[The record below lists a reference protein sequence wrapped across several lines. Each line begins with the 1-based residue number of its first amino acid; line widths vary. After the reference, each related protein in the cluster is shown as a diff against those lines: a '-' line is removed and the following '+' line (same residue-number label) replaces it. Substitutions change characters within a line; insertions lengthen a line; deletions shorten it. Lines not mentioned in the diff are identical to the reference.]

1 MINMATRK
9 TIATS
14 NAKLMAAYPML
25 ASDSPEIIAA
35 RCQLWL
41 EMSDGIEDE
50 FWGAAINQ
58 IIAEAKD
65 NFPPSVGMIRT
76 KALALIARTKPATDE
91 IDAARAW
98 QQLTRYLVSDGIHG
112 GPMWRNGSDDPAN
125 VHPLAKIAAGRFGE
139 RRFVVRIADDEGTDF
154 AQFRGIFETL
164 AKREADTANMLPNVR
179 TMLQQLGSGL
189 SDTTRQLPPPPR
201 AIGMQPVNHYER
213 KADAPPANPELANR
227 VNAFMAKIA
236 KQKQLKPISEL

>member
-1 MINMATRK
+1 MATRK
-9 TIATS
+9 AIATS

-41 EMSDGIEDE
+41 EMSDGIDDE

-65 NFPPSVGMIRT
+65 NFPPSVGMIRS
-76 KALALIARTKPATDE
+76 KALALIARTKPANDE

-125 VHPLAKIAAGRFGE
+125 VHPLAKVAAQRFGE
-139 RRFVVRIADDEGTDF
+139 RRFVVRMADDEGTDF

-164 AKREADTANMLPNVR
+164 AKREADTANMLPGVR
-179 TMLQQLGSGL
+179 SMLQALGGGL
-189 SDTTRQLPPPPR
+189 ADTTRQLPPPPK
-201 AIGMQPVNHYER
+201 AIGLEPVNYYR
-213 KADAPPANPELANR
+213 RDPNAPPANPELAAR
-227 VNAFMAKIA
+227 TNALMAKIKA
-236 KQKQLKPISEL
+236 AREQTQ